1 LAGQPGNE
9 QQEQETAMYQP
20 EDLLPHDLLWGM
32 RAEQLPADAPAW
44 AVAVLAAGQP
54 VVVRRA
60 RVASGLVAVGLRGA
74 TRDQRLA
81 ALMPVEVIAHRLAPE
96 DLLGRQASEDLPVF
110 RVLAELRPLLD
121 ALGHV
126 WGVTGS
132 AGFQLATGLPTAH
145 PDSDL
150 DLLLR
155 TERPLPR
162 SEARPLLQLLEG
174 SACRVDLQLETPL
187 GGLALREWAGTSSRV
202 LVKTADGPRL
212 VDDPWHAE
220 QAA

>member
-1 LAGQPGNE
+1 MHDTPR
-9 QQEQETAMYQP
+9 
-20 EDLLPHDLLWGM
+20 PHDLLWGM
-32 RAEQLPADAPAW
+32 RPEQLPADAPAW

-60 RVASGLVAVGLRGA
+60 RVAAGLVAVGLRGA

-81 ALMPVEVIAHRLAPE
+81 ALMPIEAIAHRLAPE
-96 DLLGRQASEDLPVF
+96 ELLARQASKDLPVF

-121 ALGHV
+121 ALGHA

-155 TERPLPR
+155 AERPLPR

-174 SACRVDLQLETPL
+174 RACRVDLQLETPL
-187 GGLALREWAGTSSRV
+187 GGVALGEWAGGAARV
-202 LVKTADGPRL
+202 LVKAAEGPRL
-212 VDDPWHAE
+212 VDDPWQAE
-220 QAA
+220 RAA

>member
-1 LAGQPGNE
+1 MTPA
-9 QQEQETAMYQP
+9 
-20 EDLLPHDLLWGM
+20 
-32 RAEQLPADAPAW
+32 QLPADAPAW
-44 AVAVLAAGQP
+44 AIAVLAAGQP

-60 RVASGLVAVGLRGA
+60 VVAPGQVAVGLRGA

-81 ALMPVEVIAHRLAPE
+81 ALMPIEAIAHRLAPE
-96 DLLGRQASEDLPVF
+96 DLLARQASEDLPVF
-110 RVLAELRPLLD
+110 RVLAEIRPLLD
-121 ALGHV
+121 ALGYV

-155 TERPLPR
+155 AERPLPR

-174 SACRVDLQLETPL
+174 RACRVDLQLETPL
-187 GGLALREWAGTSSRV
+187 GGVALREWAGDGARV
-202 LVKTADGPRL
+202 LVKAAEGPRL
-212 VDDPWHAE
+212 VSDPWATERAE
-220 QAA
+220 

>member
-1 LAGQPGNE
+1 
-9 QQEQETAMYQP
+9 
-20 EDLLPHDLLWGM
+20 M
-32 RAEQLPADAPAW
+32 RPEQLPADAPAW

-60 RVASGLVAVGLRGA
+60 RVAAGLVAVGLRGA

-81 ALMPVEVIAHRLAPE
+81 ALMPIEAIGHRLAPGA
-96 DLLGRQASEDLPVF
+96 LLAPQASEDLPVF

-121 ALGHV
+121 ALGYA

-145 PDSDL
+145 LESDL

-155 TERPLPR
+155 TEQPLPR
-162 SEARPLLQLLEG
+162 REARPLLQLLERR
-174 SACRVDLQLETPL
+174 ACRVDLQLETPL
-187 GGLALREWAGTSSRV
+187 GGVALGEWAGGAARV
-202 LVKTADGPRL
+202 LVKTAEGPRL
-212 VDDPWHAE
+212 VSDPWATE

>member
-1 LAGQPGNE
+1 MHDTPR
-9 QQEQETAMYQP
+9 
-20 EDLLPHDLLWGM
+20 PHDLLWGM
-32 RAEQLPADAPAW
+32 TPAQLPADAPAW
-44 AVAVLAAGQP
+44 AIAVLAAGQP

-60 RVASGLVAVGLRGA
+60 RVAAGLVAVGLRGA

-81 ALMPVEVIAHRLAPE
+81 ALMPIEAIAHRLAPE
-96 DLLGRQASEDLPVF
+96 DLLARQASEDLPVF

-121 ALGHV
+121 ALGHA

-155 TERPLPR
+155 VEHPLPR

-174 SACRVDLQLETPL
+174 RACRVDLQLETPL
-187 GGLALREWAGTSSRV
+187 GGVALGEWTGGAARV
-202 LVKTADGPRL
+202 LVKAAEGPRL
-212 VDDPWHAE
+212 VSDPWATE
-220 QAA
+220 RAA

>member
-1 LAGQPGNE
+1 
-9 QQEQETAMYQP
+9 
-20 EDLLPHDLLWGM
+20 
-32 RAEQLPADAPAW
+32 
-44 AVAVLAAGQP
+44 
-54 VVVRRA
+54 
-60 RVASGLVAVGLRGA
+60 LRGA

-81 ALMPVEVIAHRLAPE
+81 ALMPVEAINHRLAPE
-96 DLLGRQASEDLPVF
+96 DLLARQAIEDLPVF

-155 TERPLPR
+155 PERPLPR

-174 SACRVDLQLETPL
+174 RACRVDLQLETPL
-187 GGLALREWAGTSSRV
+187 GGVALCEWAGGAARV
-202 LVKTADGPRL
+202 LVKAAEGPRL
-212 VDDPWHAE
+212 IVDPWAPE
-220 QAA
+220 RAA

>member
-1 LAGQPGNE
+1 MHDTPR
-9 QQEQETAMYQP
+9 
-20 EDLLPHDLLWGM
+20 PHDLLWGM
-32 RAEQLPADAPAW
+32 TPAQLPTDAPAW

-60 RVASGLVAVGLRGA
+60 RVAAGLVAVGLRGA

-81 ALMPVEVIAHRLAPE
+81 ALMPVEAIAHRLAPE
-96 DLLGRQASEDLPVF
+96 ELLGRRATEDLPVF

-121 ALGHV
+121 ALGHA

-155 TERPLPR
+155 AERPLPR

-174 SACRVDLQLETPL
+174 RACRVDLQLQTPL
-187 GGLALREWAGTSSRV
+187 GGVALSEWAGGAARV
-202 LVKTADGPRL
+202 LLKSATGPRL
-212 VDDPWHAE
+212 VSDPWAE
-220 QAA
+220 ERAA

>member
-1 LAGQPGNE
+1 MHDTPR
-9 QQEQETAMYQP
+9 
-20 EDLLPHDLLWGM
+20 PHDLLWGM
-32 RAEQLPADAPAW
+32 TPAQLPADAPAW
-44 AVAVLAAGQP
+44 AIAVLAAGQP

-60 RVASGLVAVGLRGA
+60 VVAPGQVAVGLRGA

-81 ALMPVEVIAHRLAPE
+81 ALMPVEAIAHRLAPE
-96 DLLGRQASEDLPVF
+96 DLLARQAIEDLPVF

-121 ALGHV
+121 ALGHA

-155 TERPLPR
+155 AERPLPR

-174 SACRVDLQLETPL
+174 RACRVDLQLETPL
-187 GGLALREWAGTSSRV
+187 GGVALGEWAGGTARV
-202 LVKTADGPRL
+202 LVKAAEGPRL
-212 VDDPWHAE
+212 IVDPWATE
-220 QAA
+220 RAA

>member
-1 LAGQPGNE
+1 
-9 QQEQETAMYQP
+9 MYQP
-20 EDLLPHDLLWGM
+20 EHPRPHDLLWGM
-32 RAEQLPADAPAW
+32 RPEELPADAPAW
-44 AVAVLAAGQP
+44 ALAVLAAGQP

-60 RVASGLVAVGLRGA
+60 VVAAGQVAVGLRGA

-81 ALMPVEVIAHRLAPE
+81 ATMPLTAISRRLAPE
-96 DLLGRQASEDLPVF
+96 DLRGRQASEDLPVF
-110 RVLAELRPLLD
+110 LVLAELRPLLD

-132 AGFQLATGLPTAH
+132 AGFQLASGLPAVH

-155 TERPLPR
+155 AEQPLPR

-174 SACRVDLQLETPL
+174 RACRVDLQLQTPL
-187 GGLALREWAGTSSRV
+187 GGVALSEWAGGAARV
-202 LVKTADGPRL
+202 LLKSATGPRL
-212 VDDPWHAE
+212 VSDPWAE
-220 QAA
+220 ERAA

>member
-1 LAGQPGNE
+1 MHDTPR
-9 QQEQETAMYQP
+9 
-20 EDLLPHDLLWGM
+20 PHDLLWGM
-32 RAEQLPADAPAW
+32 RPEQLPADAPAW

-60 RVASGLVAVGLRGA
+60 RVAAGLVAVGLRGA

-81 ALMPVEVIAHRLAPE
+81 ALMPVEEIGHRLAPE
-96 DLLGRQASEDLPVF
+96 DLLARQASEDLPVF

-121 ALGHV
+121 ALGYV

-155 TERPLPR
+155 TEHPLPR
-162 SEARPLLQLLEG
+162 SEARPLLQLLERR
-174 SACRVDLQLETPL
+174 ACRVDLQLETPL
-187 GGLALREWAGTSSRV
+187 GGVALREWAGGAARV
-202 LVKTADGPRL
+202 LVKTAEGPRL
-212 VDDPWHAE
+212 MSDPWATE
-220 QAA
+220 RAA

>member
-1 LAGQPGNE
+1 MHDTPR
-9 QQEQETAMYQP
+9 
-20 EDLLPHDLLWGM
+20 PHDLLWGM
-32 RAEQLPADAPAW
+32 TPAQLPADAPAW

-60 RVASGLVAVGLRGA
+60 RVAAGLVAVGLRGA

-81 ALMPVEVIAHRLAPE
+81 ALMPIEAIAHRLAPE
-96 DLLGRQASEDLPVF
+96 DLLARQATEDLPVF
-110 RVLAELRPLLD
+110 RALAELSPLLD
-121 ALGHV
+121 AQGHT

-155 TERPLPR
+155 AERPLPR

-174 SACRVDLQLETPL
+174 RACRVDLQLETPL
-187 GGLALREWAGTSSRV
+187 GGVALGEWAGGAARV
-202 LVKTADGPRL
+202 LVKTAEGPRL
-212 VDDPWHAE
+212 VSDPWAAE

>member
-1 LAGQPGNE
+1 MHDTPR
-9 QQEQETAMYQP
+9 
-20 EDLLPHDLLWGM
+20 PHDLLWGM
-32 RAEQLPADAPAW
+32 TPAQLPADAPAW
-44 AVAVLAAGQP
+44 AIAVLAAGQP

-60 RVASGLVAVGLRGA
+60 RVAAGLVAVGLRGA

-81 ALMPVEVIAHRLAPE
+81 ALMPVEAIAHRLAPE

-121 ALGHV
+121 ALGHA

-155 TERPLPR
+155 AERPLPR

-174 SACRVDLQLETPL
+174 RACRVDLQLETPL
-187 GGLALREWAGTSSRV
+187 GGVALGEWAGGAARV
-202 LVKTADGPRL
+202 LVKAAEGPRL
-212 VDDPWHAE
+212 VSDPWARE
-220 QAA
+220 RAA

>member
-1 LAGQPGNE
+1 MHDTPR
-9 QQEQETAMYQP
+9 
-20 EDLLPHDLLWGM
+20 PHDLLWGM
-32 RAEQLPADAPAW
+32 TPAQLPADAPDW
-44 AVAVLAAGQP
+44 ARRVLAAGQP

-60 RVASGLVAVGLRGA
+60 VIAPGQVAVGLRGA

-81 ALMPVEVIAHRLAPE
+81 ALMPVEEIGHRLAPE
-96 DLLGRQASEDLPVF
+96 DLLARQASEDLPVF

-121 ALGHV
+121 ALGYV

-155 TERPLPR
+155 TEHPLPR
-162 SEARPLLQLLEG
+162 SEARPLLQLLERR
-174 SACRVDLQLETPL
+174 ACRVDLQLETPL
-187 GGLALREWAGTSSRV
+187 GGVALREWAGDGARV
-202 LVKTADGPRL
+202 QVKTADGPRL
-212 VDDPWHAE
+212 VGDPW
-220 QAA
+220 QAGRAA

>member
-1 LAGQPGNE
+1 MHDTPR
-9 QQEQETAMYQP
+9 
-20 EDLLPHDLLWGM
+20 PHDLLWGM
-32 RAEQLPADAPAW
+32 TPAQLPADAPAW

-60 RVASGLVAVGLRGA
+60 RVAAGLVAVGLRGA

-81 ALMPVEVIAHRLAPE
+81 AQMPIEAIAHRLAPE
-96 DLLGRQASEDLPVF
+96 DLLARQATEDLPVF

-121 ALGHV
+121 ALGHA

-155 TERPLPR
+155 AGRPLPR

-174 SACRVDLQLETPL
+174 RACRVDLQLETPL
-187 GGLALREWAGTSSRV
+187 GGVALGEWAGGAARV
-202 LVKTADGPRL
+202 LVKTAEGPRL
-212 VDDPWHAE
+212 VSDPWATE
-220 QAA
+220 RAA

>member
-1 LAGQPGNE
+1 MHDTPR
-9 QQEQETAMYQP
+9 
-20 EDLLPHDLLWGM
+20 PHDLLWGM
-32 RAEQLPADAPAW
+32 RPEQLPADAPAW

-60 RVASGLVAVGLRGA
+60 RVAAGLVAVGLRGA

-81 ALMPVEVIAHRLAPE
+81 ALMPVEAIGHRLAPE
-96 DLLGRQASEDLPVF
+96 DLLARQASEDLPVF

-121 ALGHV
+121 ALGYV

-155 TERPLPR
+155 TEHPLPR
-162 SEARPLLQLLEG
+162 SEARPLLQLLERR
-174 SACRVDLQLETPL
+174 ACRVDLQLETPL
-187 GGLALREWAGTSSRV
+187 GGVALREWAGDGARV

-212 VDDPWHAE
+212 VCDPWQAE
-220 QAA
+220 RAA

>member
-1 LAGQPGNE
+1 MHDTPR
-9 QQEQETAMYQP
+9 
-20 EDLLPHDLLWGM
+20 PHDLLWGM
-32 RAEQLPADAPAW
+32 TPAQLPADAPAW
-44 AVAVLAAGQP
+44 AIAVLAAGQP

-60 RVASGLVAVGLRGA
+60 RVAAGLVAVGLRGA

-81 ALMPVEVIAHRLAPE
+81 ALMPVEAIAHRLAPE
-96 DLLGRQASEDLPVF
+96 DLLARQASEDLPVF

-121 ALGHV
+121 ALGHA

-155 TERPLPR
+155 AERPLPR

-174 SACRVDLQLETPL
+174 RACRVDLQLETPL
-187 GGLALREWAGTSSRV
+187 GGVALGEWAGGAARV
-202 LVKTADGPRL
+202 LIKTAEGPRL
-212 VDDPWHAE
+212 VSDPWATE
-220 QAA
+220 RVA

>member
-1 LAGQPGNE
+1 MHDIPR
-9 QQEQETAMYQP
+9 
-20 EDLLPHDLLWGM
+20 PHDLLWGM
-32 RAEQLPADAPAW
+32 RPEQLPVDAPAW
-44 AVAVLAAGQP
+44 AIAVLSAGQP

-60 RVASGLVAVGLRGA
+60 VVAPGLVAIGLRGA

-81 ALMPVEVIAHRLAPE
+81 ALMPVEAISRRVAPE

-110 RVLAELRPLLD
+110 RVLAELRPRLD
-121 ALGHV
+121 ALGHC

-155 TERPLPR
+155 TDHPLPR
-162 SEARPLLQLLEG
+162 SEARPLLQLLERR
-174 SACRVDLQLETPL
+174 ACRVDLQLETPL
-187 GGLALREWAGTSSRV
+187 GGVALSEWASGAARV
-202 LVKTADGPRL
+202 MVKTADGPRL
-212 VDDPWHAE
+212 VGDPWHAE
-220 QAA
+220 RAA

>member
-1 LAGQPGNE
+1 MHDTPR
-9 QQEQETAMYQP
+9 
-20 EDLLPHDLLWGM
+20 PHDLLWGM
-32 RAEQLPADAPAW
+32 TPAQLPADAPAW
-44 AVAVLAAGQP
+44 AIAVLAAGQP

-60 RVASGLVAVGLRGA
+60 RVAAGLVAVGLRGA

-81 ALMPVEVIAHRLAPE
+81 ALMPVEAIAHRLAPE

-121 ALGHV
+121 ALGHA

-155 TERPLPR
+155 AERPLPR

-174 SACRVDLQLETPL
+174 RACRVDLQLETPL
-187 GGLALREWAGTSSRV
+187 GGVALGEWAGGAARV
-202 LVKTADGPRL
+202 LVKAAEGPRL
-212 VDDPWHAE
+212 VSDPWATE
-220 QAA
+220 RAA

>member
-1 LAGQPGNE
+1 MHDTPR
-9 QQEQETAMYQP
+9 
-20 EDLLPHDLLWGM
+20 PHDLLWGM
-32 RAEQLPADAPAW
+32 TPAQLPADAPAW

-60 RVASGLVAVGLRGA
+60 VVAPGQVAVGLRGA

-81 ALMPVEVIAHRLAPE
+81 ALMPVEAIAHRLAPE
-96 DLLGRQASEDLPVF
+96 ELLGRQATEDLPVF

-121 ALGHV
+121 ALGHA

-155 TERPLPR
+155 AERPLPR

-174 SACRVDLQLETPL
+174 RACRVDLQLETPL
-187 GGLALREWAGTSSRV
+187 GGVALGEWAGGAARV
-202 LVKTADGPRL
+202 LVKAAEGPRL
-212 VDDPWHAE
+212 VVDPWATE
-220 QAA
+220 RAA

>member
-1 LAGQPGNE
+1 MHDTPR
-9 QQEQETAMYQP
+9 
-20 EDLLPHDLLWGM
+20 PHDLLWGM
-32 RAEQLPADAPAW
+32 PREQLPADAPAW

-60 RVASGLVAVGLRGA
+60 RVAAGLVAVGLRGA

-81 ALMPVEVIAHRLAPE
+81 ALMPIEAISRRLAPE
-96 DLLGRQASEDLPVF
+96 ALLARQASEDLPVF
-110 RVLAELRPLLD
+110 RVLAEIRPLLD
-121 ALGHV
+121 ALGYV

-155 TERPLPR
+155 TEHPLPR
-162 SEARPLLQLLEG
+162 SEARPLLQLLERR
-174 SACRVDLQLETPL
+174 ACRVDLQLETPL
-187 GGLALREWAGTSSRV
+187 GGVALSEWASGAARV
-202 LVKTADGPRL
+202 MVKTADGPRL
-212 VDDPWHAE
+212 VGDPWKAE
-220 QAA
+220 RAA

>member
-1 LAGQPGNE
+1 MHDTPR
-9 QQEQETAMYQP
+9 
-20 EDLLPHDLLWGM
+20 PHDLLWGM
-32 RAEQLPADAPAW
+32 RPEQLPADAPAW

-60 RVASGLVAVGLRGA
+60 RVAAGLVAVGLRGA

-81 ALMPVEVIAHRLAPE
+81 ALMPIEAISRRVAPE
-96 DLLGRQASEDLPVF
+96 TLLGRQASDDLPVF
-110 RVLAELRPLLD
+110 RVLVELRPLLD
-121 ALGHV
+121 ALGHC

-132 AGFQLATGLPTAH
+132 AGFQLATGLPMAH

-155 TERPLPR
+155 AERPLPR

-174 SACRVDLQLETPL
+174 RACRVDLQLETPL
-187 GGLALREWAGTSSRV
+187 GGVALGEWAGGAARV
-202 LVKTADGPRL
+202 LVKTAEGPRL
-212 VDDPWHAE
+212 VSNPWAAE
-220 QAA
+220 RAA

>member
-1 LAGQPGNE
+1 MHDTPR
-9 QQEQETAMYQP
+9 
-20 EDLLPHDLLWGM
+20 PHDLLWGM
-32 RAEQLPADAPAW
+32 RPEQLPADAPAW

-60 RVASGLVAVGLRGA
+60 VIAPGQVAVGLRGA

-81 ALMPVEVIAHRLAPE
+81 ALMPVEAINHRLAPE
-96 DLLGRQASEDLPVF
+96 DLLARQASEDLPVF

-121 ALGHV
+121 ALGHA

-155 TERPLPR
+155 AERPLPR

-174 SACRVDLQLETPL
+174 RACRVDLQLETPL
-187 GGLALREWAGTSSRV
+187 GGVALGEWAGGAARV
-202 LVKTADGPRL
+202 LVKAAEGPRL
-212 VDDPWHAE
+212 VDDPWQAE
-220 QAA
+220 RAA

>member
-1 LAGQPGNE
+1 MH
-9 QQEQETAMYQP
+9 ETP
-20 EDLLPHDLLWGM
+20 RPHDLLWGM
-32 RAEQLPADAPAW
+32 TPAQLPADAPAW
-44 AVAVLAAGQP
+44 AIAVLAAGQP

-60 RVASGLVAVGLRGA
+60 RVAAGLVAVGLRGA

-81 ALMPVEVIAHRLAPE
+81 ALMPVEAINHRLAPE
-96 DLLGRQASEDLPVF
+96 DLLARQAIEDLPVF

-121 ALGHV
+121 ALGHA

-132 AGFQLATGLPTAH
+132 AGFQLATGLSAAH

-155 TERPLPR
+155 VERPLPR

-174 SACRVDLQLETPL
+174 RACRVDLQLETPL
-187 GGLALREWAGTSSRV
+187 GGVALGEWAGGGARV
-202 LVKTADGPRL
+202 LVKTAEGPRL
-212 VDDPWHAE
+212 VSDPWAAE
-220 QAA
+220 RAA

>member
-1 LAGQPGNE
+1 
-9 QQEQETAMYQP
+9 
-20 EDLLPHDLLWGM
+20 
-32 RAEQLPADAPAW
+32 
-44 AVAVLAAGQP
+44 
-54 VVVRRA
+54 
-60 RVASGLVAVGLRGA
+60 
-74 TRDQRLA
+74 
-81 ALMPVEVIAHRLAPE
+81 MPVEVIAHRLAPE

-155 TERPLPR
+155 TERPL
-162 SEARPLLQLLEG
+162 LLQG

-202 LVKTADGPRL
+202 LVKTADGP
-212 VDDPWHAE
+212 AG
-220 QAA
+220 

>member
-1 LAGQPGNE
+1 MHDTPR
-9 QQEQETAMYQP
+9 
-20 EDLLPHDLLWGM
+20 PHDLLWGM
-32 RAEQLPADAPAW
+32 RPEQLPADAPAW

-60 RVASGLVAVGLRGA
+60 RVAAGLVAVGLRGA

-81 ALMPVEVIAHRLAPE
+81 ALMPIEAISHRLAPE
-96 DLLGRQASEDLPVF
+96 ALLARQASEDLPVF
-110 RVLAELRPLLD
+110 RVLAELRRLLD
-121 ALGHV
+121 ALGYV

-162 SEARPLLQLLEG
+162 SEARPLLQLLERR
-174 SACRVDLQLETPL
+174 ACRVDLQLETPL
-187 GGLALREWAGTSSRV
+187 GGVALGEWAGGAARV
-202 LVKTADGPRL
+202 LVKTAEGPRL
-212 VDDPWHAE
+212 MSDPWATE
-220 QAA
+220 RAA

>member
-1 LAGQPGNE
+1 
-9 QQEQETAMYQP
+9 
-20 EDLLPHDLLWGM
+20 M
-32 RAEQLPADAPAW
+32 RPEQLPADAPAW

-60 RVASGLVAVGLRGA
+60 VVAPGQVAVGLRGA

-81 ALMPVEVIAHRLAPE
+81 ALMPVEAIAHRLAPE
-96 DLLGRQASEDLPVF
+96 DLLARQAIEDLPVF

-121 ALGHV
+121 ALGHA

-155 TERPLPR
+155 TEHPLPR

-174 SACRVDLQLETPL
+174 RACRVDLQLETPL
-187 GGLALREWAGTSSRV
+187 GGVALGEWAGGAARV
-202 LVKTADGPRL
+202 LVKAAEGPRL
-212 VDDPWHAE
+212 IVDPWATE
-220 QAA
+220 RAA

>member
-1 LAGQPGNE
+1 
-9 QQEQETAMYQP
+9 MYQP
-20 EDLLPHDLLWGM
+20 EHPRPHDLLWGM
-32 RAEQLPADAPAW
+32 RPEQLPAASPAW
-44 AVAVLAAGQP
+44 ALAVLAAGQP

-60 RVASGLVAVGLRGA
+60 VVAAGQVAVGLRGA

-81 ALMPVEVIAHRLAPE
+81 ATMPLTATGRRLAPE
-96 DLLGRQASEDLPVF
+96 ELCGRQASEDLPVF

-132 AGFQLATGLPTAH
+132 AGFQLASGLPAAH
-145 PDSDL
+145 ADSDL

-155 TERPLPR
+155 AEQPLPR

-174 SACRVDLQLETPL
+174 RACRVDLQLQTPL
-187 GGLALREWAGTSSRV
+187 GGVALSEWAGGAARV
-202 LVKTADGPRL
+202 LLKTATGPRL
-212 VDDPWHAE
+212 VSDPWAE
-220 QAA
+220 ERAA

>member
-1 LAGQPGNE
+1 MHDTPR
-9 QQEQETAMYQP
+9 
-20 EDLLPHDLLWGM
+20 PHDLLWGM
-32 RAEQLPADAPAW
+32 TPAQLPADAPAW

-60 RVASGLVAVGLRGA
+60 RVAAGLVAVGLRGA

-81 ALMPVEVIAHRLAPE
+81 ALTPVEAIAHRLAPE
-96 DLLGRQASEDLPVF
+96 DLLARQASEDLPVF
-110 RVLAELRPLLD
+110 RVLAEIRPLLD
-121 ALGHV
+121 ALGYV

-155 TERPLPR
+155 TEHPLPR
-162 SEARPLLQLLEG
+162 SEARPLLQLLERR
-174 SACRVDLQLETPL
+174 ACRVDLQLETPL
-187 GGLALREWAGTSSRV
+187 GGVALREWAGDGARV
-202 LVKTADGPRL
+202 LVKAAEGPRL
-212 VDDPWHAE
+212 VSDPWATE
-220 QAA
+220 RAA